1 MKKLLAIL
9 AVCFVMVSCQWWHET
24 FSSPEDC
31 TIWYVE
37 QVSEAYADGDMAK
50 AAELIADF
58 EEWVAGLDAADQLEV
73 IQCIAEHGGFD
84 DLGGYDD
91 YDYDDY
97 DDYDW

>member
-9 AVCFVMVSCQWWHET
+9 AVCFVMVSGQWGHET
-24 FSSPEDC
+24 FDSPEEC

-37 QVSEAYADGDMAK
+37 QVSEAYADGDMEK
-50 AAELIADF
+50 AAELMVDF
-58 EEWVAGLDAADQLEV
+58 EKWVTGLDTADQLKV

-91 YDYDDY
+91 YDDY